1 MGSHGSHD
9 SSAAHALR
17 VTSEL
22 EQSQG
27 GTKRSGAVQ
36 AAFCGQ
42 LGCEVPLCPAV
53 RFSSHRWA
61 QSSAGIPPDMPENLR
76 QIMDDYAAWLAT
88 ATLCLAESMN
98 PFCMLLAK
106 ERRRAEEDA
115 KQSLLSQI
123 VNSTAGAVIGAA
135 IAGGIVWL
143 PLSSQAKS
151 DMCCG
156 ISVVHFGRGM

>member
-1 MGSHGSHD
+1 MSFLLLQHTLQRVELREQDINVTSDVLAALMGSHGSHD

-27 GTKRSGAVQ
+27 GPKRSGSVQ
-36 AAFCGQ
+36 AAFFGQ

-88 ATLCLAESMN
+88 GILCLAESIL
-98 PFCMLLAK
+98 P
-106 ERRRAEEDA
+106 
-115 KQSLLSQI
+115 
-123 VNSTAGAVIGAA
+123 AVG
-135 IAGGIVWL
+135 
-143 PLSSQAKS
+143 
-151 DMCCG
+151 
-156 ISVVHFGRGM
+156 